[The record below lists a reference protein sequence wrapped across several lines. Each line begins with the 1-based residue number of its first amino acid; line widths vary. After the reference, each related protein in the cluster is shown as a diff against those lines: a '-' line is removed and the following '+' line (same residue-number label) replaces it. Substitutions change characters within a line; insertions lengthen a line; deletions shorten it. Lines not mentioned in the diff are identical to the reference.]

1 MPKQMVEIDVPEGY
15 EILRFGAPKR
25 DELMLVNSE
34 TGLVKACPFGD
45 MTCGY
50 PILKKIRVSLHN
62 FYKSAIDYHDSYPDL
77 RYGQAMYNRL
87 KVVRSELADKI
98 NGTNC
103 DPFQCKRTD
112 DPQFERFVEFIESNW
127 EH

>member
-1 MPKQMVEIDVPEGY
+1 MPKQMVEIEIPEGY
-15 EILRFGAPKR
+15 ELVGYGVPGKE
-25 DELMLVNSE
+25 ELI
-34 TGLVKACPFGD
+34 LVKGEVVPGKHNFGE
-45 MTCGY
+45 Y
-50 PILKKIRVSLHN
+50 PILKKTRVSLHN
-62 FYKSAIDYHDSYPDL
+62 FYKSAIDYHDSYPDQ

-87 KVVRSELADKI
+87 KVVRSELAYKI

-127 EH
+127 DK